1 MYACY
6 FHFDAFHFTVAH
18 TYAKLGNP
26 RAQHIVGERLLY
38 GKGVEMDKV
47 SIRISWPYLTYP
59 NIHDLARPTIIT

>member
-26 RAQHIVGERLLY
+26 HAQHIVGERLLY

-47 SIRISWPYLTYP
+47 SIRIS
-59 NIHDLARPTIIT
+59 